1 MSNVEQPITVSR
13 SSLRFWSLILTLPS
27 VFLLSATV
35 THAAT
40 LSGTLYTDEG
50 TTEYTTGGADI
61 VIKVD
66 GLGTYSTTTLSGSGD
81 WYIDSVTVATSSV
94 ITVWIDDDPT
104 FRTALVTIASSTAD
118 ITDLDL
124 YRNRVILRSEDPTV
138 PLTNMLIGTYDKSDD
153 SDIPFITSTTTATGI
168 RAYIQDAGMKLY
180 VWPDTTFAP
189 AGHVILQGN
198 GAASP
203 DGDLFVGAS
212 STLRFSSQLTMA
224 GSLAVHNTAR
234 VTGYLDQTIT
244 FTATTSGKTISG
256 NLTATNTLPNLTFDG
271 VGGSWTFSHNASTT
285 GFTIATGTVIAPAQL
300 TISGDYHNSGTF
312 THNNGTVYFD
322 KDGRSATVTGDL
334 TGASAFNE
342 MEVITSEDGEFGS
355 NQFLLLESG
364 NNVDSTLIH
373 EDYLYATVRGTG
385 SIRNIKRYNL
395 SDLSF
400 VDQSADFSGEISSLL
415 IHEGY
420 LYGAGGNGFLRYDLS
435 DFTAA
440 PLASASAGGFVIPM
454 VISGDY
460 IYVAGEQTVKRYSL
474 ADITAAPLTGAA
486 YGSHV
491 YSLVVEGEYLYVGGW
506 GGAIKRYNLSDI
518 TATPL
523 SVDYGSRIDSLV
535 IHDGY
540 LYAGGGNGEIKRY
553 EISNITAEP
562 VTSSF
567 HPGYVASM
575 VIQDG
580 FLYAAG
586 VYSDVVLRYDL
597 SDFGALPDTS
607 NNFLGEGVDTILI
620 NGDYLYASGWLPT
633 SVRRYNLNDF
643 RPLSTVIPSPLK
655 DINAIAI
662 EDDYLYAAGW
672 NFGSDHTVF
681 RFDLNDPTAEPLESA
696 SYGGANGIWR
706 TIIHEAHLYAVGGS
720 TFKRYILAD
729 LTVPPVES
737 ASYGGDIQD
746 IGISGGYIYV
756 GGSIGSS
763 PYTSSTI
770 KRYNL
775 SDITA
780 TPEAA
785 SVNFGADILSLVVDH
800 EGEYLYV
807 GGANSGIKRYALTDL
822 NAAPLEVGTAN
833 LVDVFELIINEGY
846 LYAGG
851 QANDG
856 AAYINRYD
864 LSNFTTAPLASA
876 PYGDSNESYGMIHS
890 LVIHEGYIYAGGY
903 NGVWNGNVTVARYSL
918 DDITAEPSFAITGY
932 DVNWIYDMAVHNNHL
947 YFGGYNYS
955 STYNIYRHD
964 LSTQILIDDTLRT
977 TDVVI
982 APSSTLAITPP
993 VTTGPGAGKAKGLEI
1008 ASSMV
1013 NNNGKF
1019 KANNATTTLVGNNH
1033 TLTGTT
1039 TFHHL
1044 VKEATGNATT
1054 TIGAGNTITTTGKL
1068 TFKAPPGQVKKVQS
1082 SVPGQQ
1088 LKLETKGPR
1097 DIAQVALKDVKNLG
1111 RGICTASRFAVTPL
1125 CIDSGNNDNA
1135 FGQTPG
1141 FAGILYT
1148 DNGLTPDTTG
1158 GRTITLDV
1166 GGEEQYATTTVAGTG
1181 AWIIEAEVALGSVVT
1196 IWVDEDPLFR
1206 GTLTTIATT
1215 TGDTTN
1221 LPLYQD
1227 HIILYSNGST
1237 TATITN
1243 DTLRT
1248 YDQRQNDAIPYRVSD
1263 GGVYQQDLGFD
1274 LYLFDHSIF
1283 RPVTTLV
1290 LPSESDLILGTSSTL
1305 VLDRTVTLP
1314 GNLTVFDGVTIDQLA
1329 TGTNAFFFT
1338 ATSSKTITGHL
1349 TGSSTLPHVTF
1360 NGAGGEW
1367 TFTNNASTSD
1377 FTIASGTVIAPPAL
1391 TITGNYTNHDTIFF
1405 TPTDRLY
1412 LAVPTATT
1420 TQTLTGVLTGTSSL
1434 PQVTLLGI
1442 GTTTFANNASTT
1454 ALTIQ
1459 ADTTLVAPTTLS
1471 IGNTLENHGTFLP
1484 GAGTV
1489 VLTGPEHT
1497 LTGTTTFFNLQ
1508 KIATTSAT
1516 TTFEAGALFTIL
1528 GTWTKIGIPSDYHK
1542 LRSSVPGEYWYVDP
1556 QGQRELLHV
1565 DLKDMYNLNPR
1576 GLCGVN
1582 SSGSSAFCTDS
1593 GNNINWSFLLAQLS
1607 GMLYADAGVTED
1619 TVGNRTIVMKTDGGF
1634 FTYSTTTD
1642 SGTGAW
1648 SLDADIATSSVIT
1661 VWVDGDPTFRAAL
1674 VTIASSTNDI
1684 TTLDLYRDH
1693 VILRSEDPDT
1703 NLTNRH
1709 LALYSKEDDTDIPF
1723 VATTSEYAFT
1733 PADPIVISDFESGSL
1748 TPLITYG
1755 DAPWSITSGTANSGT
1770 YSAQSGSTA
1779 GVSSGTLEIEVQGE
1793 AISFAVK
1800 TSSEWVDRLLFFV
1813 DDVVVSEWS
1822 GESDWRTVGPFALP
1836 TATSTLRWEYRKTNG
1851 APAGANRVWIDDITL
1866 LDGAWLSKDSLT
1878 LKYIQDPNITLSVAD
1893 NTRFKPNG
1901 PVILTGSGA
1910 ASGDGDLILGENTT
1924 LIMDERVT
1932 LAGSLTT
1939 AESSA
1944 FVYHVPRVNTFVFT
1958 ATTTGKTI
1966 TATQPLPNL
1975 IFDGSGGEWTF
1986 TTNASTTGFR
1996 IDQGTVIAP
2005 AHLTIAGDYHNDGTF
2020 THNNGTVYFEK
2031 DGRSA
2036 FVTGNLSGD
2045 SAFYRTEIITSPDGA
2060 FASSTVAEYAE
2071 YGAAINAVVIDG
2083 DYIYAGGQSVN
2094 RVRRF
2099 DRHTLEFLNEA
2110 DVYGGIINTLAVDD
2124 SYVYA
2129 GGRTDRTVKRYDKST
2144 LAYIDQTEN
2153 YGGDINQIVIFD
2165 DLLYVGGA
2173 TTRRVRVYDTD
2184 TMSFVGE
2191 TPDYG
2196 GTINTFVV
2204 DEDHIYV
2211 GGVGGNGNKRI
2222 RRYDRYTLELL
2233 DQSPTVASD
2242 IKKIFIDE
2250 EVIYLTQN
2258 NGVEAE
2264 SYIARFDK
2272 NSLSF
2277 LDSRSL
2283 FGFSPTF
2290 VVAVDDIYIYVTDG
2304 EDRVYRLRRGSLQ
2317 YVDEFLVDGSMTFTD
2332 GLLLVDDNY
2341 LYVPGY
2347 SGRIYRYPKADSFDL
2362 ISTEQYPFSVP
2373 SPVYNLATD
2382 DEHVYATHY
2391 QVGMITITG
2400 GFGTRVYDGYSAIR
2414 RYHKETL
2421 EVVGETMT
2429 PGVLPWALTVSED
2442 SIYVF
2447 DGETDRLNRYDKESL
2462 ELIVQTG
2469 ALDEWTA
2476 QILIDGDHI
2485 FLPLH
2490 NSTVVK
2496 MDKYTLEQVAET
2508 NYVEFSGQNF
2518 HRLAVD
2524 EDYVYVTG
2532 EWNQGVTV
2540 YDKQTLEFVSSIDL
2554 APLDFSA
2561 FTLTLDGDS
2570 LYVAVYDDIAG
2581 YIFLRRY
2588 NRETLAFIDSTE
2600 SWSSDNGGQ
2609 VYQIL
2614 YDEEYLYVV
2623 GEKWDDDEVNVVT
2636 RYRKSDLSYAGD
2648 SRNSYTTAAIDVST
2662 LYLSSGRG
2670 VVRHD
2675 LSTQI
2680 LIDDT
2685 LRTTDVV
2692 IAPSSTLA
2700 ITPPVTTGP
2709 GAGKAK
2715 GLEIASS
2722 MVNNNG
2728 KFKAN
2733 NATTTLVGNN
2743 HTLTGTTTFHH
2754 LVKEATGNA
2763 TTTIGAGNTITT
2775 TGKLTFKAPPGQV
2788 KKVQSSVPGQQ
2799 LKLETKGPRD
2809 IAQVAL
2815 KDVKNL
2821 GRGICTASRFAV
2833 TPLCIDSGNNDNAFG
2848 QTPGFAGILYTDN
2861 GLTPDTTG
2869 GRTITLDVGGEEQ
2882 YATTTVAGTG
2892 AWIIEAEVALGSV
2905 VTIWV
2910 DEDPL
2915 FRGTL
2920 TTIAT
2925 TTGDTTNL
2933 PLYQDHII
2941 LYSNG
2946 STTATITN
2954 DTLRTYDQRQNDAIP
2969 YRVSDGGVYQQDSG
2983 FALALWYGTTWQPTG
2998 PLRLP
3003 AQGIGAFDGDL
3014 YLATTST
3021 LIINDDVTIGGSLTF
3036 GEDVTLTE
3044 LATTTFTFTATT
3056 TSKTITGHL
3065 TGSTTL
3071 PNVTFAGAGG
3081 EWTFT
3086 NNASTSDFTI
3096 ASGTVI
3102 APPALT
3108 VTGNYTN
3115 HDTIFFTP
3123 TDRLYLAVP
3132 TATTTQ
3138 TLTGVLTG
3146 TSSLPQ
3152 VTLLGIG
3159 TTTFANNASTTAL
3172 TIQADTTL
3180 VAPTTLSIGNTLEN
3194 HGTFL
3199 PGAGTVILTGPEHT
3213 LTGTTTFFN
3222 LQKIATTSATTTFEA
3237 GALFTI
3243 LGTWTKIGIPSD
3255 YHKLRSSVPGE
3266 YWYVDPQDKS
3276 EFMYVDIQDMYNLG
3290 ERGVCGVGSSGAAL
3304 CIDSGNNFN
3313 WSFLLAQLLGTLY
3326 TDAGLTEDTTGG
3338 RTITLAI
3345 DGSFLTYSTTTDSG
3359 TGAWSLDADIA
3370 TSSVITVWVDGD
3382 PAFSAALVTIAT
3394 STNNLPTLALYKDHL
3409 ILQGDHATG
3418 TLTNAHL
3425 ALADQRRSDSLPFTV
3440 TATTFEQSPGHILY
3454 LAPYT
3459 HFNPGGPVI
3468 LHGNGQSSPDGDL
3481 VLGAS
3486 STLTVASTVTLAGD
3500 LTIANGATVAQTD
3513 PSNAFIFTATTSG
3526 KTLGGTLTGSSTLPN
3541 VTFAGAGGEWT
3552 FTNNASTTNF
3562 TIATGTV
3569 VASPALT
3576 VSGDYHNSGTFTH
3589 NSGTVYFEKDGPSA
3603 TLQGDMVEGNAFH
3616 NVIVNTSQAGD
3627 FRGIPSITQTINYGG
3642 DIRALAMDDNYIY
3655 AAGATTNRV
3664 NRYNRHTLEY
3674 IDQTNVTYG
3683 GAIYAILVDDNHIYA
3698 AGATTLRVHRYNKHT
3713 MAYIDQSDSYGNTIW
3728 ALAQDDNYVYAGGA
3742 GTSPNRVVRAYD
3754 KTNLSNNIGAT
3765 PDYGGII
3772 YAIAVD
3778 DGFIYAGG
3786 ATNLRVRRYN
3796 KETFAY
3802 LNQTNVTVGTIYAI
3816 LVDNEYV
3823 YAAGTNQTI
3832 RRHNRE
3838 TMNFIDQSDSYGGN
3852 IWALGMDD
3860 THIYAGGATTNEV
3873 RQYRRDTLAFTD
3885 AAPSYSGIIYALKV
3899 DDQYLYA
3906 GGATTRTV
3914 RRDEKRLLQSPLQS
3928 PSYAGDIRAL
3938 AMDDNYIY
3946 AAGATTNR
3954 VNRYNRH
3961 TLEYIDQ
3968 TNVTYGGAIY
3978 AILVDDNHIYAAG
3991 ATTLRVHR
3999 YNKHTMAYIDQSDSY
4014 GNTIWALAQDDNYV
4028 YAGGAGTSPNRVV
4041 RAYDKTNLSNNI
4053 GATPDYGGII
4063 YAIAVDD
4070 NYIYAGG
4077 ATTLTVRRYNKS
4089 TYAYV
4094 DQTATYGGIIYTIAI
4109 DDGYLYA
4116 GGATTLRV
4124 RRYNKH
4130 TMAYVDQTDSYGG
4143 TIWSIIVDDDHV
4155 YAGGATTNR
4164 VNRYTKDL
4172 AFVDRS
4178 PSSGGIIYALAINDL
4193 SLYFGG
4199 ATLQRVRQVATKTT
4213 LTPQAPWQIDQ
4224 GLTITHRGTLVVTTA
4239 TTTLG
4244 NTLEN
4249 HGTFLPGAGTV
4260 ILTGPEHTLTGTT
4273 TFFNLQ
4279 KIATTSATTT
4289 FEAGALFTILG
4300 TWTKI
4305 GIPSDYHKLRSS
4317 VPGEYWYVDPQDK
4330 SEFMYVDIQDMYNL
4344 GERGVCGVGSSGA
4357 ALCIDSG
4364 NNVNWS
4370 FLLAQL
4376 LGTLYTD
4383 AGLTEDTTGGRTITL
4398 AIDGSFLTYSTTT
4411 DSGTG
4416 AWSLDADIATSS
4428 VITVWV
4434 DGDPAFSAALVTIAT
4449 STNNLPTLALYKDH
4463 LILQGDHAT
4472 GTLTNAH
4479 LALADQRRSDSL
4491 PFTVTATTLEQSPG
4505 HILYL
4510 APYTHFNP
4518 GGPVILHGN
4527 GQSSPDGDLV
4537 LGASSTLT
4545 VASTVTLAGDL
4556 TIANGATVA
4565 QTDPSNAFIFTATTS
4580 GKTLGGTLTG
4590 SSTLPNVTFAGAGGE
4605 WTFTNNASTTNFTI
4619 ATGTVVA
4626 PAELTIS
4633 GDYENRGEFN
4643 AGAGTIILDGP
4654 EHTLRGTTTFHHLTK
4669 EAIGAATT
4677 TFEAGATVTFT
4688 GTWTMT
4694 GPDSDNLHKL
4704 RSTETGEYWYVDP
4717 QADTTLEYVD
4727 IQDAYN
4733 LSMTTLECDTYC
4745 LNSGNNIGWSFETLQ
4760 GTGNGSS
4767 TIADHT
4773 AGQVG
4778 NAFNFMN
4785 KSNEALFAFNL
4796 TPETGTSTV
4805 TTLTITLAGVDKLDP
4820 ERFSNI
4826 RLLKDY
4832 NNNGRYDGTDE
4843 AVGGAGS
4850 MTIDPLTRRGT
4861 LTFSAPFLATTT
4873 TNYLIV
4879 ADWDYPENG
4888 VMATFSL
4895 LPGGV
4900 IATDES
4906 GTQAILGG
4914 VKAIQH
4920 HRNAWGAGGG
4930 SRAAIRDPRPP
4941 SRGVVTGGTNEGGER
4956 IGEEPG
4962 FRWPTAH
4969 SGDWLNA
4976 ENAYDQVDGTY
4987 ATANTENASSSFSD
5001 HGFTIAGNS
5010 QITGIA
5016 VRLEVSAPEAG
5027 GTIGVQLSYDGGT
5040 SWTTTKETP
5049 TLTTT
5054 DTVVTL
5060 GGTGDT
5066 WGRSWIPADFSNTN
5080 FRVRLIA
5087 NPSSNTVQVDA
5098 LQVRIYHQ
5106 TTGGGQ
5112 GGGGRI

>member
-1 MSNVEQPITVSR
+1 MYRANAFLNQKNKDVSPVQFFLV
-13 SSLRFWSLILTLPS
+13 SLLLAFI
-27 VFLLSATV
+27 FLLLPII

-212 STLRFSSQLTMA
+212 STLRFPSQLTMA

-342 MEVITSEDGEFGS
+342 MEVITSEDGEFR
-355 NQFLLLESG
+355 L
-364 NNVDSTLIH
+364 DSSLGTPEYGAWVEEVVAH
-373 EDYLYATVRGTG
+373 GEYLYVGGQG
-385 SIRNIKRYNL
+385 SVGNRRIKRYNL
-395 SDLSF
+395 SDLSY
-400 VDQSADFSGEISSLL
+400 VDQSTDYGGTIKQLV

-420 LYGAGGNGFLRYDLS
+420 LYAAGSVTGVGSIKRYDLE
-435 DFTAA
+435 DFGAT
-440 PLASASAGGFVIPM
+440 PVSSAGYGGMVEAM
-454 VISGDY
+454 VIHGDH
-460 IYVAGEQTVKRYSL
+460 IYVAGTIQTIKRYTL
-474 ADITAAPLTGAA
+474 ADITATPVESASYGGTIRALVA
-486 YGSHV
+486 YGD
-491 YSLVVEGEYLYVGGW
+491 YIYAGGW
-506 GGAIKRYNLSDI
+506 DGVASTIKRYNLSDI
-518 TATPL
+518 TIAPLVSYAYNDPGGIIFALAIHDNYIYAGGGMSQGVKRYDLSDITAKPDATE
-523 SVDYGSRIDSLV
+523 VHDYYIATMT

-540 LYAGGGNGEIKRY
+540 LYVGAEIGDAIK
-553 EISNITAEP
+553 
-562 VTSSF
+562 
-567 HPGYVASM
+567 
-575 VIQDG
+575 
-580 FLYAAG
+580 
-586 VYSDVVLRYDL
+586 RYDL
-597 SDFGALPDTS
+597 SDWGALPYTS
-607 NNFLGEGVDTILI
+607 MNFGGGIEDLFIYGDYIYAAGWEPGSAKRYSLLEDFKPLAEAFSIQLEGVQT
-620 NGDYLYASGWLPT
+620 
-633 SVRRYNLNDF
+633 
-643 RPLSTVIPSPLK
+643 
-655 DINAIAI
+655 IAI
-662 EDDYLYAAGW
+662 EGDYLYAAGW
-672 NFGSDHTVF
+672 SPDDVIM
-681 RFDLNDPTAEPLESA
+681 RFDLTDPTAEPLESA
-696 SYGGANGIWR
+696 SYGDTDSIWR
-706 TIIHEAHLYAVGGS
+706 IIIHEEYLYAVGGDNN
-720 TFKRYILAD
+720 TFKRYTLSD
-729 LTVPPVES
+729 LTIPPVES
-737 ASYGGDIQD
+737 ASYGNSIQTLVVH
-746 IGISGGYIYV
+746 GGYVYV
-756 GGSIGSS
+756 GGETG
-763 PYTSSTI
+763 YVM
-770 KRYNL
+770 RYNL

-780 TPEAA
+780 LPE
-785 SVNFGADILSLVVDH
+785 VFGENYGGTIITMVVYD
-800 EGEYLYV
+800 
-807 GGANSGIKRYALTDL
+807 
-822 NAAPLEVGTAN
+822 
-833 LVDVFELIINEGY
+833 GY
-846 LYAGG
+846 LYIGG
-851 QANDG
+851 QIGDFPPYTDSA
-856 AAYINRYD
+856 IKRYD
-864 LSNFTTAPLASA
+864 LSDPSVMPVESVGHGSQIYALVIHGDYIYAGGWATGDPVYIKRYVLSDLTAEPLASA
-876 PYGDSNESYGMIHS
+876 EYGDSFWYGAAIHD
-890 LVIHEGYIYAGGY
+890 LVIHDGYIYAGGY
-903 NGVWNGNVTVARYSL
+903 NPRYHGNATMLRYDL
-918 DDITAEPSFAITGY
+918 DDISREPYVGTTGY
-932 DVNWIYDMAVHNNHL
+932 DISEIYDMAVHNNYL
-947 YFGGYNYS
+947 YFGGWAFGPI
-955 STYNIYRHD
+955 YNIYRHD

-1019 KANNATTTLVGNNH
+1019 KANNATTTLVGNNHTLTGTTTFHHLVKEATGNATTTIGAGNTITTTGKLTFKAPPGQVKKVQSSVPGQQLKLETKGPRDIAQVALKDVKNLGRGICTASRFAVTPLCIDSGNNDNAFGQTPGFAGILYTDNGLTPDTTGGRTITLDVGGEEQYATTTVAGTGAWIIEAEVALGSVVTIWVDEDPLFRGTLTTIATTTGDTTNLPLYQDHIILYSNGSTTATITNDTLRTYDQRQNDAIPYRVSDGGVYQQDLGFDLYLFDHSIFRPVTTLVLPSESDLILGTSSTLVLDRTVTLPGNLTVFDGVTIDQLATGTNAFFFTATSSKTITGHLTGSSTLPHVTFNGAGGEWTFTNNASTSDFTIASGTVIAPPALTVTGNYTNHDTIFFTPTDRLYLAVPTATTTQTLTGVLTGTSSLPQVTLLGIGTTTFANNASTTALTIQADTTLVAPTTLSIGNTLENHGTFLPGAGTVILTGPEHTLTGTTTFFNLQKIATTSATTTFEAGALFTILGTWTKIGIPGDYHKLRSGVPGEYWYADPQGQRELLHVDLKDMYNLNPRGLCGVNSSGSSAFCTDSGNNINWSFLLAQLSGMLYADAGVTEDTVGNRTIVMKTDGGFFTYSTTTVSGTGAWSLDADIATSSVITVWVDGDPTFRAALVTIASSTNDITTLDLYRDHVILRTESPTTPLTNILIGTYDQRHDAAIPFITSTTTATGTRAYIQDAGMTLYVWPESLYAPGGHVILHGNGQASADGDLHVAANSKFITQQDIILAGNWYVDPAAEFSSYSKLNTITFTATTSGKTISGNLTATNTLPNLTFDGIGGSWTFSHNASTTGFTIENGTVIAPAQLTISGDYHNSGTFTHNNGIVHFKKKGKRALLQGDMTGTSAFHQVTVTTEEFDPTSPVYDQTPDYGGMILATFIHNGYLYAAGETTQNVRRYLLSDLSFVDETSDYGGPISSLYIHEGFLYVGGDIWDGFTFGNGTIRRYLLSDLSYVDETPSYEDHIWAFTIYDEYLYVGGDAGTVRRYRVSDLSYVDETLDYDDIIYTLAVHDGYLYAAGWNQTVRRYRVSDLSYVDETLDYYYGTIYAILVHDDYLYVGGDSAWSAFRYRLSDLSYVDSTPSWNYGGTIYALAVHDGYLYIGGEVETVHRYRLSDLSNVEYMDESPSYGGWIYTLTSYENYLYVGGITTNAVRRYPISNLSPSLAFVDETLSFGNNAFGNNNITSLAVHDGYIYAGRFGPNPVRRYQLADLSYVDQTETQANVNVITIHDNYLYVGDSTFRTVRRYRVSDLSFVDETPSYGGTIWALAIYDDYLYVGGHGTQRIRRYSLADLSYVDQSQSYGGTIFSLAVHDGHVYVGGQTQRVQRYQLSDLSFVDETPSYGGTITTLTIYGDHLYAAGWSTRAVRRYLLSDLSFVDETSDYGGTIYEIVIDNGYIYVGGWGGSHAESKVRRYLLSDLSYVDQTSTYGGDIESLVVHDGYLYVGGYMGYNLRRYSIETRFISISDISLTDSLAIATSSTFALGNTPIATTTLDLGADFQNFGSFLSREGTVRLTGPEH

-1489 VLTGPEHT
+1489 
-1497 LTGTTTFFNLQ
+1497 
-1508 KIATTSAT
+1508 
-1516 TTFEAGALFTIL
+1516 
-1528 GTWTKIGIPSDYHK
+1528 
-1542 LRSSVPGEYWYVDP
+1542 
-1556 QGQRELLHV
+1556 
-1565 DLKDMYNLNPR
+1565 
-1576 GLCGVN
+1576 
-1582 SSGSSAFCTDS
+1582 
-1593 GNNINWSFLLAQLS
+1593 
-1607 GMLYADAGVTED
+1607 
-1619 TVGNRTIVMKTDGGF
+1619 
-1634 FTYSTTTD
+1634 
-1642 SGTGAW
+1642 
-1648 SLDADIATSSVIT
+1648 
-1661 VWVDGDPTFRAAL
+1661 
-1674 VTIASSTNDI
+1674 
-1684 TTLDLYRDH
+1684 
-1693 VILRSEDPDT
+1693 
-1703 NLTNRH
+1703 
-1709 LALYSKEDDTDIPF
+1709 
-1723 VATTSEYAFT
+1723 
-1733 PADPIVISDFESGSL
+1733 
-1748 TPLITYG
+1748 
-1755 DAPWSITSGTANSGT
+1755 
-1770 YSAQSGSTA
+1770 
-1779 GVSSGTLEIEVQGE
+1779 
-1793 AISFAVK
+1793 
-1800 TSSEWVDRLLFFV
+1800 
-1813 DDVVVSEWS
+1813 
-1822 GESDWRTVGPFALP
+1822 
-1836 TATSTLRWEYRKTNG
+1836 
-1851 APAGANRVWIDDITL
+1851 
-1866 LDGAWLSKDSLT
+1866 
-1878 LKYIQDPNITLSVAD
+1878 
-1893 NTRFKPNG
+1893 
-1901 PVILTGSGA
+1901 
-1910 ASGDGDLILGENTT
+1910 
-1924 LIMDERVT
+1924 
-1932 LAGSLTT
+1932 
-1939 AESSA
+1939 
-1944 FVYHVPRVNTFVFT
+1944 
-1958 ATTTGKTI
+1958 
-1966 TATQPLPNL
+1966 
-1975 IFDGSGGEWTF
+1975 
-1986 TTNASTTGFR
+1986 
-1996 IDQGTVIAP
+1996 
-2005 AHLTIAGDYHNDGTF
+2005 
-2020 THNNGTVYFEK
+2020 
-2031 DGRSA
+2031 
-2036 FVTGNLSGD
+2036 
-2045 SAFYRTEIITSPDGA
+2045 
-2060 FASSTVAEYAE
+2060 
-2071 YGAAINAVVIDG
+2071 
-2083 DYIYAGGQSVN
+2083 
-2094 RVRRF
+2094 
-2099 DRHTLEFLNEA
+2099 
-2110 DVYGGIINTLAVDD
+2110 
-2124 SYVYA
+2124 
-2129 GGRTDRTVKRYDKST
+2129 
-2144 LAYIDQTEN
+2144 
-2153 YGGDINQIVIFD
+2153 
-2165 DLLYVGGA
+2165 
-2173 TTRRVRVYDTD
+2173 
-2184 TMSFVGE
+2184 
-2191 TPDYG
+2191 
-2196 GTINTFVV
+2196 
-2204 DEDHIYV
+2204 
-2211 GGVGGNGNKRI
+2211 
-2222 RRYDRYTLELL
+2222 
-2233 DQSPTVASD
+2233 
-2242 IKKIFIDE
+2242 
-2250 EVIYLTQN
+2250 
-2258 NGVEAE
+2258 
-2264 SYIARFDK
+2264 
-2272 NSLSF
+2272 
-2277 LDSRSL
+2277 
-2283 FGFSPTF
+2283 
-2290 VVAVDDIYIYVTDG
+2290 
-2304 EDRVYRLRRGSLQ
+2304 
-2317 YVDEFLVDGSMTFTD
+2317 
-2332 GLLLVDDNY
+2332 
-2341 LYVPGY
+2341 
-2347 SGRIYRYPKADSFDL
+2347 
-2362 ISTEQYPFSVP
+2362 
-2373 SPVYNLATD
+2373 
-2382 DEHVYATHY
+2382 
-2391 QVGMITITG
+2391 
-2400 GFGTRVYDGYSAIR
+2400 
-2414 RYHKETL
+2414 
-2421 EVVGETMT
+2421 
-2429 PGVLPWALTVSED
+2429 
-2442 SIYVF
+2442 
-2447 DGETDRLNRYDKESL
+2447 
-2462 ELIVQTG
+2462 
-2469 ALDEWTA
+2469 
-2476 QILIDGDHI
+2476 
-2485 FLPLH
+2485 
-2490 NSTVVK
+2490 
-2496 MDKYTLEQVAET
+2496 
-2508 NYVEFSGQNF
+2508 
-2518 HRLAVD
+2518 
-2524 EDYVYVTG
+2524 
-2532 EWNQGVTV
+2532 
-2540 YDKQTLEFVSSIDL
+2540 
-2554 APLDFSA
+2554 
-2561 FTLTLDGDS
+2561 
-2570 LYVAVYDDIAG
+2570 
-2581 YIFLRRY
+2581 
-2588 NRETLAFIDSTE
+2588 
-2600 SWSSDNGGQ
+2600 
-2609 VYQIL
+2609 
-2614 YDEEYLYVV
+2614 
-2623 GEKWDDDEVNVVT
+2623 
-2636 RYRKSDLSYAGD
+2636 
-2648 SRNSYTTAAIDVST
+2648 
-2662 LYLSSGRG
+2662 
-2670 VVRHD
+2670 
-2675 LSTQI
+2675 
-2680 LIDDT
+2680 
-2685 LRTTDVV
+2685 
-2692 IAPSSTLA
+2692 
-2700 ITPPVTTGP
+2700 
-2709 GAGKAK
+2709 
-2715 GLEIASS
+2715 
-2722 MVNNNG
+2722 
-2728 KFKAN
+2728 
-2733 NATTTLVGNN
+2733 
-2743 HTLTGTTTFHH
+2743 
-2754 LVKEATGNA
+2754 
-2763 TTTIGAGNTITT
+2763 
-2775 TGKLTFKAPPGQV
+2775 
-2788 KKVQSSVPGQQ
+2788 
-2799 LKLETKGPRD
+2799 
-2809 IAQVAL
+2809 
-2815 KDVKNL
+2815 
-2821 GRGICTASRFAV
+2821 
-2833 TPLCIDSGNNDNAFG
+2833 
-2848 QTPGFAGILYTDN
+2848 
-2861 GLTPDTTG
+2861 
-2869 GRTITLDVGGEEQ
+2869 
-2882 YATTTVAGTG
+2882 
-2892 AWIIEAEVALGSV
+2892 
-2905 VTIWV
+2905 
-2910 DEDPL
+2910 
-2915 FRGTL
+2915 
-2920 TTIAT
+2920 
-2925 TTGDTTNL
+2925 
-2933 PLYQDHII
+2933 
-2941 LYSNG
+2941 
-2946 STTATITN
+2946 
-2954 DTLRTYDQRQNDAIP
+2954 
-2969 YRVSDGGVYQQDSG
+2969 
-2983 FALALWYGTTWQPTG
+2983 
-2998 PLRLP
+2998 
-3003 AQGIGAFDGDL
+3003 
-3014 YLATTST
+3014 
-3021 LIINDDVTIGGSLTF
+3021 
-3036 GEDVTLTE
+3036 
-3044 LATTTFTFTATT
+3044 
-3056 TSKTITGHL
+3056 
-3065 TGSTTL
+3065 
-3071 PNVTFAGAGG
+3071 
-3081 EWTFT
+3081 
-3086 NNASTSDFTI
+3086 
-3096 ASGTVI
+3096 
-3102 APPALT
+3102 
-3108 VTGNYTN
+3108 
-3115 HDTIFFTP
+3115 
-3123 TDRLYLAVP
+3123 
-3132 TATTTQ
+3132 
-3138 TLTGVLTG
+3138 
-3146 TSSLPQ
+3146 
-3152 VTLLGIG
+3152 
-3159 TTTFANNASTTAL
+3159 
-3172 TIQADTTL
+3172 
-3180 VAPTTLSIGNTLEN
+3180 
-3194 HGTFL
+3194 
-3199 PGAGTVILTGPEHT
+3199 ILTGPEHT

-3304 CIDSGNNFN
+3304 CIDSGNNVN

-3440 TATTFEQSPGHILY
+3440 TATTLEQSPGHILY